1 MWLARA
7 LGAGVEEEHVDEDVE
22 TVTRESLEAFYNAH
36 DPTKLSNIDQV
47 LDTFGN
53 GSELIKALK
62 EKYGAS
68 PETERREGAAAVDES
83 DGDPSA
89 EEGLRDSDLEANI
102 RELNAKFV
110 ATVQQLQAEEAR
122 RAELEVALQEAQASS
137 SHPAATDQGHV
148 DGGDAELAKK
158 VSEAEEEVC
167 SLAV

>member
-7 LGAGVEEEHVDEDVE
+7 LGAGVEEEHDDESVE

-47 LDTFGN
+47 LDTFGD
-53 GSELIKALK
+53 GSELIKALQ

-83 DGDPSA
+83 DGAPSV
-89 EEGLRDSDLEANI
+89 EEALPDTDLEANI

-137 SHPAATDQGHV
+137 SNPAAAGQEHV
-148 DGGDAELAKK
+148 DAVDAELAKK
-158 VSEAEEEVC
+158 VSEAEEEVR